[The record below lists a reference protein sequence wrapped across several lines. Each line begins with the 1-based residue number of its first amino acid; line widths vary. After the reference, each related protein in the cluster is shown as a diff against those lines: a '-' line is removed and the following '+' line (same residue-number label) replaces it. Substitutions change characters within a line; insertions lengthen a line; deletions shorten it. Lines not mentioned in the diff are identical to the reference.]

1 MPTQTITQYP
11 LIQNIEGG
19 TSKIVFPF
27 SVEEFKLFFPEAEP
41 LELEKI
47 FHFEIFQPKKKL
59 KGWGLFKGLKISEE
73 EIEEAKKS
81 LFPEREF

>member
-1 MPTQTITQYP
+1 MPTQTTVQYP

-27 SVEEFKLFFPEAEP
+27 SVEEFKLFLPEVEP
-41 LELEKI
+41 LELGKI

-59 KGWGLFKGLKISEE
+59 WGLFKGLKVEE
-73 EIEEAKKS
+73 KDIEEAKKS
-81 LFPEREF
+81 LFPEKEF